1 VLSIQTKS
9 GRPLRYF
16 EPLGGECSVVKSGKR
31 VRYWGSKLCENLIQG
46 TARDVMADMVLKIE
60 AAGIPVV
67 LHVHDEIVCEV
78 LIDTAERD
86 LATVREIMSTAPDW
100 LPELPVECEAQI
112 MEAYGK

>member
-1 VLSIQTKS
+1 
-9 GRPLRYF
+9 
-16 EPLGGECSVVKSGKR
+16 
-31 VRYWGSKLCENLIQG
+31 
-46 TARDVMADMVLKIE
+46 MVLKIE

-78 LIDTAERD
+78 SIDTAERD
-86 LATVREIMSTAPDW
+86 LVTVREIMSTAPDW